1 MCKGIFITGTDT
13 DVGKTFVTSLIMKEL
28 IEHGVNATY
37 YKSVLS
43 GGELVEGKLIPGD
56 AKMVC
61 QVSGIKEEYDK
72 LVSYTLQTPASPH
85 LAAKL
90 ENVDINLVKI
100 RNDFNEL
107 KNRYSHIVMEGS
119 GGIICPIKLND
130 DETILLEDIVKV
142 LNLNTVVVA
151 RAGLGTINHTCL
163 TVSYL
168 KSKGIEVKGII
179 INGYDEENI
188 MHTDNIITIKK
199 LTGVEVIASIPTIK
213 SKVTSNNFFDLKKFI
228 SLMGDV

>member
-1 MCKGIFITGTDT
+1 MSKGIFIAGTDT

-28 IEHGVNATY
+28 IEHGFNATY

-43 GGELVEGKLIPGD
+43 GGELVDGKLTPGD
-56 AKMVC
+56 AKVVC
-61 QVSGIKEEYDK
+61 EISGIKEDYDK

-85 LAAKL
+85 LAARL
-90 ENVDINLVKI
+90 ENVDINLDKI
-100 RNDFNEL
+100 KHDFNEL
-107 KNRYSHIVMEGS
+107 KNKYFHVVVEGS
-119 GGIICPIKLND
+119 GGVICPIKLSD
-130 DETILLEDIVKV
+130 DETILLEDIIKK

-168 KSKGIEVKGII
+168 RSKGIDVKGII
-179 INGYDEENI
+179 INGYEEDNI
-188 MHTDNIITIKK
+188 MHKDNLITIEK
-199 LTGVEVIASIPTIK
+199 LTDIEVIARIPNIK
-213 SKVTSNNFFDLKKFI
+213 SKITTSNFFDLKKFI